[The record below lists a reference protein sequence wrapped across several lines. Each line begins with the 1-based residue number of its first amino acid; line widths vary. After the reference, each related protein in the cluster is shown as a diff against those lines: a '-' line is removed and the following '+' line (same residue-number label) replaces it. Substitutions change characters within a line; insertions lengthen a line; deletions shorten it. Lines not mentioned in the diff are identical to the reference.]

1 MPIAILI
8 INTVLCVLGIVPAF
22 AVHGGKGIPGEA
34 GDTFPPLQIHPNKAN
49 PTKPARPMTKQT
61 SR

>member
-8 INTVLCVLGIVPAF
+8 INTVLCVLVIVPA
-22 AVHGGKGIPGEA
+22 
-34 GDTFPPLQIHPNKAN
+34 FPPLQIHPNKAN